1 MTNMTKQDLINSIA
15 TQAKVTKNAAASAL
29 SAVLDSISKTLS
41 KGGKVTITGFG
52 TFSVSKRNART
63 GVNPR
68 NPSQKIKIPAMKTP
82 HFKAGKSLKESV
94 R

>member
-1 MTNMTKQDLINSIA
+1 MTKQDLVNHVASKA
-15 TQAKVTKNAAASAL
+15 NLTKKAAGD
-29 SAVLDSISKTLS
+29 AVDAFVDAVMQTLA

-52 TFSVSKRNART
+52 TFSVSKRSART

-68 NPSQKIKIPAMKTP
+68 NPREKIKIPAMKTP
-82 HFKAGKSLKESV
+82 HFKAGKTFKESV

>member
-1 MTNMTKQDLINSIA
+1 MSKQDLINAVAS
-15 TQAKVTKNAAASAL
+15 QAKLSKTAAAQ
-29 SAVLDSISKTLS
+29 AVAAMLDSVTKTLS

-52 TFSVSKRNART
+52 TFMVSKRNART

-68 NPSQKIKIPAMKTP
+68 NPTERIKIPAMKTP
-82 HFKAGKSLKESV
+82 HFKAGKSLKEAV